1 MDQMLDESAELANLR
16 LKLRS
21 DLDFDFQEQGKD
33 GCYVVL
39 DETSSGYFQIGI
51 PEYALLS
58 MMDGGTTLQEAVQE
72 TSHRLG
78 DEALT
83 VRDAVRI
90 THWALESGLASV
102 VGDDGVVINNS
113 NRWLEKDESIAKQ
126 SIVSRLNPLF
136 IRVPLGNPARL
147 IAAVATPLGWLCSK
161 SFLLVWLAV
170 VGLAFFQLL
179 QHSAAILTAS
189 SQILVAD
196 SWLWMLVTL
205 GVLKVIHELAHGLFC
220 HRFGGRTKEVGLVFI
235 LFIPMPYVDVTSCW
249 GFDSKWKRIA
259 VASAGMY
266 AEILLAAIATLV
278 WSYSSD
284 PVIRFHMMN
293 VMILGS
299 LTTLFFNAN
308 FLMRFDGYYVLSDLV
323 EIPNLYQKGQQFVH
337 GLGKRWILGL
347 HRANE
352 DGSVSQRVTIQ
363 AYGLAAFVWRILICV
378 SLTILAAAMFYG
390 FGIVLAVISAA
401 MWLGMPTFQ
410 FFKNWR
416 DPATGNSVDPKW
428 ISCVTAPLIACLVA
442 AMVYLPWP
450 AYSSAPALVEYDAP
464 ANVRCEAAGFIQR
477 VHVVAGQQVRQ
488 GDLLVELENHELKLQ
503 LEKLTLDI
511 DKSVLRSRTF
521 LPDRDIVAYQSE
533 QLLRETLEQQ
543 QAELQ
548 QKLSTLKLLAA
559 TDGKIVGV
567 DLESLPGQFVTSGTS
582 LMKIVDESNKKI
594 TLSIGQQDFD
604 TFSMNDQQLAVF
616 APRHGWVRHAG
627 ILNSVKPTATTTVDG
642 RLASFSGGQLP
653 VRQTESTAKTPAAEN
668 PFELVAARF
677 NGELSIDVD
686 TAKSLKAGVT
696 GQVRLN
702 DFSETIGEHLVVAT
716 RQWLKSHSDALR
728 N

>member
-1 MDQMLDESAELANLR
+1 MLDESAELANLR

-136 IRVPLGNPARL
+136 IRVPLGNPAHL

-249 GFDSKWKRIA
+249 GFDS
-259 VASAGMY
+259 
-266 AEILLAAIATLV
+266 
-278 WSYSSD
+278 
-284 PVIRFHMMN
+284 
-293 VMILGS
+293 
-299 LTTLFFNAN
+299 
-308 FLMRFDGYYVLSDLV
+308 
-323 EIPNLYQKGQQFVH
+323 
-337 GLGKRWILGL
+337 
-347 HRANE
+347 
-352 DGSVSQRVTIQ
+352 
-363 AYGLAAFVWRILICV
+363 
-378 SLTILAAAMFYG
+378 
-390 FGIVLAVISAA
+390 
-401 MWLGMPTFQ
+401 
-410 FFKNWR
+410 
-416 DPATGNSVDPKW
+416 
-428 ISCVTAPLIACLVA
+428 
-442 AMVYLPWP
+442 
-450 AYSSAPALVEYDAP
+450 
-464 ANVRCEAAGFIQR
+464 
-477 VHVVAGQQVRQ
+477 
-488 GDLLVELENHELKLQ
+488 
-503 LEKLTLDI
+503 
-511 DKSVLRSRTF
+511 
-521 LPDRDIVAYQSE
+521 
-533 QLLRETLEQQ
+533 
-543 QAELQ
+543 
-548 QKLSTLKLLAA
+548 
-559 TDGKIVGV
+559 
-567 DLESLPGQFVTSGTS
+567 
-582 LMKIVDESNKKI
+582 
-594 TLSIGQQDFD
+594 
-604 TFSMNDQQLAVF
+604 
-616 APRHGWVRHAG
+616 
-627 ILNSVKPTATTTVDG
+627 
-642 RLASFSGGQLP
+642 
-653 VRQTESTAKTPAAEN
+653 
-668 PFELVAARF
+668 
-677 NGELSIDVD
+677 
-686 TAKSLKAGVT
+686 
-696 GQVRLN
+696 
-702 DFSETIGEHLVVAT
+702 
-716 RQWLKSHSDALR
+716 
-728 N
+728 